1 MNVVDSDATVYFAAD
16 KSSAGLKATERFA
29 RKHKKPISFN
39 PNVSQLKAFIKKYNV
54 KVLNVAG
61 NRESKLTQDQLFKFK
76 NVMKQAFPKPK
87 TLETDQF
94 DVVEGEV
101 KPETT
106 SKIKDIL
113 KAKGRVNEELL
124 GQFCDNEI
132 NPFPRLQ
139 GKTGYQSYGQL
150 LADYKAIL
158 KSGFSLSE
166 QEFIEQTRCKF

>member
-1 MNVVDSDATVYFAAD
+1 
-16 KSSAGLKATERFA
+16 
-29 RKHKKPISFN
+29 
-39 PNVSQLKAFIKKYNV
+39 
-54 KVLNVAG
+54 
-61 NRESKLTQDQLFKFK
+61 
-76 NVMKQAFPKPK
+76 MKQAFPKPK
-87 TLETDQF
+87 TLQTDQF

-124 GQFCDNEI
+124 GQFWDNEI
-132 NPFPRLQ
+132 NPFPRIQ

>member
-1 MNVVDSDATVYFAAD
+1 MAA
-16 KSSAGLKATERFA
+16 KLKEYSNFT
-29 RKHKKPISFN
+29 HSTNTIID
-39 PNVSQLKAFIKKYNV
+39 KAFLDGIYQAK
-54 KVLNVAG
+54 
-61 NRESKLTQDQLFKFK
+61 EQLTTE
-76 NVMKQAFPKPK
+76 QA
-87 TLETDQF
+87 DGF
-94 DVVEGEV
+94 DSIEGEV

-124 GQFCDNEI
+124 GQFWDNEI
-132 NPFPRLQ
+132 NPYPRLQ
-139 GKTGYQSYGQL
+139 GKTGYTNYGLL